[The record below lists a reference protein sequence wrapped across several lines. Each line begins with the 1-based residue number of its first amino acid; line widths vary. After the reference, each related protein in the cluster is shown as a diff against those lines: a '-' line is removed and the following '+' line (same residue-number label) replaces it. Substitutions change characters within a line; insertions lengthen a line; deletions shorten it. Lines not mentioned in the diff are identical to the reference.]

1 MELEVGIK
9 EGNWNRKELGLRS
22 STGRTRSPEV
32 ENQRVYWNLI
42 LKINK
47 QIGLAADCSNYD
59 KLSEVISFTIA
70 AKTLPSHHVM

>member
-1 MELEVGIK
+1 
-9 EGNWNRKELGLRS
+9 
-22 STGRTRSPEV
+22 
-32 ENQRVYWNLI
+32 NLI

-70 AKTLPSHHVM
+70 AKTLPSHHYIERKNGKCKSVFADGMTDLW

>member
-32 ENQRVYWNLI
+32 ENP
-42 LKINK
+42 
-47 QIGLAADCSNYD
+47 
-59 KLSEVISFTIA
+59 SEYQPSCFSFSGKEI
-70 AKTLPSHHVM
+70 